1 MSVNNKI
8 SLNIRITLNIKME
21 GTRHGGV
28 SAWFVKYSSKSQLK
42 KKWSFFSNEEDSS
55 YECKD
60 KFKIFWNIAERV
72 TCQEQ

>member
-42 KKWSFFSNEEDSS
+42 KNEVFFQMKKTAVMNVKTSS
-55 YECKD
+55 RFSEILLKG
-60 KFKIFWNIAERV
+60 
-72 TCQEQ
+72 